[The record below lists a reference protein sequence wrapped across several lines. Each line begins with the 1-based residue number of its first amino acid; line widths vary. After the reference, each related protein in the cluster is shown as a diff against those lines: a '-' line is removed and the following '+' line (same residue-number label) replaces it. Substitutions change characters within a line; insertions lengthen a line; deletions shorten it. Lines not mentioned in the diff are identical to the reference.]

1 MKGKELKHVEEL
13 STGERRRLSLA
24 VALAAN
30 SRLLLGE
37 PTANLDPGG
46 MRLVR
51 DAIAQFRKKAS

>member
-1 MKGKELKHVEEL
+1 LKGKELKHVEEL

-30 SRLLLGE
+30 PRLLLLEE
-37 PTANLDPGG
+37 PTANLDPEG

-51 DAIAQFRKKAS
+51 GAVQEEG

>member
-1 MKGKELKHVEEL
+1 L

-30 SRLLLGE
+30 SRLLLDE
-37 PTANLDPGG
+37 PTANLDPEG